1 MQLNFTNGGC
11 DRDSQ
16 IGYYPVFL
24 EAILILTLPR
34 LAGEDPEGYE
44 IEASF
49 VRSVDLVE

>member
-1 MQLNFTNGGC
+1 MCSVTE
-11 DRDSQ
+11 
-16 IGYYPVFL
+16 
-24 EAILILTLPR
+24 EATLPR